1 VPRAQRQ
8 KPLHIQ
14 VAEHYKKKILSGEL
28 VTGDRLPSLRDMA
41 REWDVGFQTAQR
53 AVDYLSKVEGLVRTS
68 PEGTFVNGHR
78 VTHGPQQRLRS
89 DSYPANQQIQVRAAE
104 TIEAPAY
111 IIPILDLQPDDTGKH
126 WVVRREW
133 VTSDDSGHPFR
144 LSVAWCP
151 WAATLTV
158 PELLATEPLPD
169 PAGEAHLIA
178 ERTGQPLTGG
188 DTAMEA
194 RKVKDDGRESP
205 LLGLQL
211 GDSILA
217 MVEVW
222 GIDGS
227 TTCYTEHAIREG
239 WVIEA
244 ELAP

>member
-1 VPRAQRQ
+1 VPRIQRQ

-14 VAEHYKKKILSGEL
+14 VAEFYKKKILSGEL

-53 AVDYLSKVEGLVRTS
+53 AVDYLSKVEGLVRTA

-89 DSYPANQQIQVRAAE
+89 ESYPRNQRLQVRAAE
-104 TIEAPAY
+104 LIPAPAY
-111 IIPILDLQPDDTGKH
+111 IVPILDLDERDGALL
-126 WVVRREW
+126 VRREW

-144 LSVAWCP
+144 LSVAWVS
-151 WAATLTV
+151 ALYTEAV
-158 PELLATEPLPD
+158 PELLDLAPLPD

-178 ERTGQPLTGG
+178 ERTGEALTGG

-194 RKVKDDGRESP
+194 RKVKDDGREGP
-205 LLGLQL
+205 LLALQL

-222 GIDGS
+222 GIDGC

-244 ELAP
+244 ELLP